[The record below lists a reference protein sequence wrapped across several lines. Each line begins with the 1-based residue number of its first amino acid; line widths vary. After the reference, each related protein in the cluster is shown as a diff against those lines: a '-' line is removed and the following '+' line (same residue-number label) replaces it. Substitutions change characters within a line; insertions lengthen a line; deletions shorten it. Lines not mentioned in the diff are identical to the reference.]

1 MPRPTEKCTRKIF
14 PGLLVLKVSA
24 WFPKSEPYLCMQRE
38 ILRKFKNV
46 LKEFFSM
53 SDQDGEE
60 DIGRVKTPRDNQ
72 VLGIVLRK
80 EGGGKYRVYCTD
92 GNKRI
97 CRIPGSKKRG
107 LWVKRDSVVLIEPW
121 DIQGDEK
128 GDIVESYSQAQ
139 TEWLEDRDYLDE
151 ISEFL

>member
-1 MPRPTEKCTRKIF
+1 MSEDEEQKITRVRRPKDDE
-14 PGLLVLKVSA
+14 
-24 WFPKSEPYLCMQRE
+24 
-38 ILRKFKNV
+38 
-46 LKEFFSM
+46 
-53 SDQDGEE
+53 
-60 DIGRVKTPRDNQ
+60 

-92 GNKRI
+92 GRKRI

-107 LWVKRDSVVLIEPW
+107 IWVKRDSVVLVDPW

-128 GDIVESYSQAQ
+128 GDIVKSYSQAE
-139 TEWLEDRDYLDE
+139 TEWLEARDHLDE

>member
-1 MPRPTEKCTRKIF
+1 M
-14 PGLLVLKVSA
+14 A
-24 WFPKSEPYLCMQRE
+24 
-38 ILRKFKNV
+38 
-46 LKEFFSM
+46 
-53 SDQDGEE
+53 DDGEE
-60 DIGRVKTPRDNQ
+60 EVRRVRRPGNDE

-92 GNKRI
+92 GNERI

-107 LWVKRDSVVLIEPW
+107 LWVKRDSVVLVEPW

-128 GDIVESYSQAQ
+128 GDIIYSYSNA
-139 TEWLEDRDYLDE
+139 EKDFLDDNGYLDE

>member
-1 MPRPTEKCTRKIF
+1 MSKENGEQEARRVRRPKDDE
-14 PGLLVLKVSA
+14 
-24 WFPKSEPYLCMQRE
+24 
-38 ILRKFKNV
+38 
-46 LKEFFSM
+46 
-53 SDQDGEE
+53 
-60 DIGRVKTPRDNQ
+60 

-107 LWVKRDSVVLIEPW
+107 LWVKRDSVVLIDPW

-128 GDIVESYSQAQ
+128 GDIVESYSNAE
-139 TEWLEDRDYLDE
+139 TRLLEDKGYLDN
-151 ISEFL
+151 IKEFL

>member
-1 MPRPTEKCTRKIF
+1 MADEEEGVQRVR
-14 PGLLVLKVSA
+14 
-24 WFPKSEPYLCMQRE
+24 EPSG
-38 ILRKFKNV
+38 
-46 LKEFFSM
+46 KE
-53 SDQDGEE
+53 
-60 DIGRVKTPRDNQ
+60 

-92 GNKRI
+92 GNERI

-107 LWVKRDSVVLIEPW
+107 LWVKRDSVVLVDPW

-128 GDIVESYSQAQ
+128 GDIVYSYSNAE
-139 TEWLEDRDYLDE
+139 TRWLEDHDYLDE

>member
-1 MPRPTEKCTRKIF
+1 MSEDEEQKITRVRRPKDDE
-14 PGLLVLKVSA
+14 
-24 WFPKSEPYLCMQRE
+24 
-38 ILRKFKNV
+38 
-46 LKEFFSM
+46 
-53 SDQDGEE
+53 
-60 DIGRVKTPRDNQ
+60 

-92 GNKRI
+92 GRKRI

-107 LWVKRDSVVLIEPW
+107 IWVKRDSVVLVDPW

-128 GDIVESYSQAQ
+128 GDIVKSYSQAE
-139 TEWLEDRDYLDE
+139 TEWLESRDHLDE